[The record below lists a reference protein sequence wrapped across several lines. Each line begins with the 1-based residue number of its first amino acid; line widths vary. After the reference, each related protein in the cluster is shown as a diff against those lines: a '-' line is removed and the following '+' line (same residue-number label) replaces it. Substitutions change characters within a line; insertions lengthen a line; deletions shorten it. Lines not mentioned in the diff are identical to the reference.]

1 MKLENPFSVTNKNKR
16 EIGYVKD
23 VYKKRVQEKIDSY
36 LDQDDKPDS
45 IVIQHTLYSDKL
57 EI

>member
-16 EIGYVKD
+16 EIDYVKD
-23 VYKKRVQEKIDSY
+23 VYKKRVQEEIDSY
-36 LDQDDKPDS
+36 LDQDDKTDS
-45 IVIQHTLYSDKL
+45 IVIQHILYSDKL